1 MGFHAT
7 RNGNLMTKPRSKYER
22 AIEVAAD
29 AFVEALL
36 AGSDE
41 HAGEL
46 MSISSELMYQCI
58 RLAGGI
64 VVLDGQERVKRT
76 VQEQVWG
83 DISTRAQAKLKA
95 RDLRLAAEL
104 VRESL
109 QVLRP

>member
-1 MGFHAT
+1 
-7 RNGNLMTKPRSKYER
+7 MTTKKPREKYEQ

-36 AGSDE
+36 GSDS
-41 HAGEL
+41 EL
-46 MSISSELMYQCI
+46 MPLSGELMYQCI
-58 RLAGGI
+58 RLAGGV

-83 DISTRAQAKLKA
+83 DISDRAQSKLKA
-95 RDLRLAAEL
+95 RDLKLAAEL